1 MQVLL
6 TAIDAGSEEVNML
19 LQLPQIISLDINK
32 LPTQALVELQH
43 VSTQELADRKK
54 DLTDGYV

>member
-1 MQVLL
+1 
-6 TAIDAGSEEVNML
+6 ML
-19 LQLPQIISLDINK
+19 LQLPQIISLDTNK